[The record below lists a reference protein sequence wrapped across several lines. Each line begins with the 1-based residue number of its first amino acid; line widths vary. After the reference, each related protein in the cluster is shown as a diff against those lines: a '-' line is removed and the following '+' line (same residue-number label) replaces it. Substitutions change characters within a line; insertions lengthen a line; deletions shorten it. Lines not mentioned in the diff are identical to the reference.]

1 MEDARG
7 EFEAAHYAQ
16 AEQLADAEAE
26 LATLR
31 GQAAAAEPLAMQVTS
46 QLLFLCFSETRPTP
60 PGTHPHTEHRCLS
73 RRANLRR

>member
-26 LATLR
+26 LAYLSF
-31 GQAAAAEPLAMQVTS
+31 AKVITS
-46 QLLFLCFSETRPTP
+46 IQLFIQEF
-60 PGTHPHTEHRCLS
+60 H
-73 RRANLRR
+73 ANRHAKPNFGV